1 MNIMSDL
8 NNETWPSLISQY
20 LHARLL
26 MVQSILKNI
35 GQEKKQLDTREFKK
49 ERVYYVLLTNKNIAV
64 KLIDNTWFYT
74 TN

>member
-1 MNIMSDL
+1 
-8 NNETWPSLISQY
+8 
-20 LHARLL
+20 